1 MKINRLNFKAVLT
14 ILMIVCF
21 MGTFSCASWEG
32 ASKETKGTVIGTG
45 AGAAVGAGLGA
56 ALGGNTKSTLAGAG
70 IGALAGGII
79 GNRLGAYM
87 DEQEQKLQ
95 AIAAQ
100 SEAMSIQRSQNVLTA
115 TFKSD
120 VMFDV
125 NSATLK
131 PGAYAEIDRVAAV
144 LRDYPQTRIQVAGHT
159 DQSGSET
166 YNQELSER
174 RAMSVK
180 NALVQR
186 GVADARINTIG
197 FGESMPISSEPAINR
212 RVEIRITPVE
222 QG

>member
-1 MKINRLNFKAVLT
+1 MKPNRIHFKTITTLITVLC
-14 ILMIVCF
+14 LA
-21 MGTFSCASWEG
+21 GTLSCASWEG
-32 ASKETKGTVIGTG
+32 ASKETKGTVIGTA

-56 ALGGNTKSTLAGAG
+56 TLGGNTKSTLAGAG
-70 IGALAGGII
+70 IGALAGGLI

-100 SEAMSIQRSQNVLTA
+100 SQAMSVQRSQNVLTA

-125 NSATLK
+125 NSASLK
-131 PGAYAEIDRVAAV
+131 PGAYAEIDRVAVV

-174 RAMSVK
+174 RANAVK
-180 NALVQR
+180 SALIQR
-186 GVADARINTIG
+186 GVADYRIDAIG
-197 FGESMPISSEPAINR
+197 FGESMPISSEPALNR
-212 RVEIRITPVE
+212 RVEIRITPME

>member
-1 MKINRLNFKAVLT
+1 MKTGKPNFKTVST

-21 MGTFSCASWEG
+21 MGTLSCASWEG
-32 ASKETKGTVIGTG
+32 ASKETKGTIIGTG

-70 IGALAGGII
+70 IGALVGGIA

-87 DEQEQKLQ
+87 DEQDQKLQ

-100 SEAMSIQRSQNVLTA
+100 SDAMSYQRSQNVLTA

-120 VMFDV
+120 LMFDL
-125 NSATLK
+125 NSATIK
-131 PGAYAEIDRVAAV
+131 PGAYADLDRVATV
-144 LRDYPQTRIQVAGHT
+144 LRDYPDTRIQVAGHT
-159 DQSGSET
+159 DKTGSET

-174 RAMSVK
+174 RAMAVK
-180 NALVQR
+180 SALIQR
-186 GVADARINTIG
+186 GVADYRIDTIG
-197 FGESMPISSEPAINR
+197 FGESMPISSEDAINR
-212 RVEIRITPVE
+212 RVEIRITPVQ